1 MITLSDI
8 PRKWSRLA
16 ADREALVFEEHR
28 SVRGGSSTNV
38 STGWRTPS
46 GRSASDP
53 ASI

>member
-28 SVRGGSSTNV
+28 LS
-38 STGWRTPS
+38 WRELDERIDRLAHAKAT
-46 GRSASDP
+46 
-53 ASI
+53 